1 MTDRIDLPR
10 PELVGGGSLTAA
22 LSGRRSVREYRPAT
36 LDPTHISQLLW
47 ATQGVTSD
55 DGRRTA
61 PSAGALYPL
70 ELYLVTERGYYH
82 YHPHPHQLEGLGTD
96 DLRGEL
102 RRAALF
108 QDAVGRAAAVF
119 VLAAVYSRTE
129 QKYGDRSERYVRLDA
144 GHAAQN
150 LLLQAVSLGLGAVP
164 IGAFHDAEV
173 REVLGLPGDH
183 EPLYLI
189 PVGCP
194 VE

>member
-1 MTDRIDLPR
+1 MTDRIDLPP
-10 PELVGGGSLTAA
+10 PELVGGGSLAAA

-36 LDPTHISQLLW
+36 LDPAHISQLLW
-47 ATQGVTSD
+47 ATQGVTSGH
-55 DGRRTA
+55 GRRTA

-70 ELYLVTERGYYH
+70 ELYLVTERGYHH
-82 YHPHPHQLEGLGTD
+82 YHPHRHQLEVLGAH

-102 RRAALF
+102 HRAALF
-108 QDAVGRAAAVF
+108 QDAIGSAAAVF
-119 VLAAVYSRTE
+119 VLTAVYSRTE
-129 QKYGDRSERYVRLDA
+129 QKYGDRSERYVWLDA

-164 IGAFHDAEV
+164 MGAFHDDEV

-183 EPLYLI
+183 DPLYLI
-189 PVGCP
+189 PVGYP